1 MKAKKE
7 DLEMAVKLLSEDALL
22 GVFLRSASPCGV
34 TTRELVVFMA
44 DLDSIN
50 SSARAMR
57 KVLAKL
63 SNLGDYGLPIFFE
76 ERRLSIKGRAGS
88 KSVTYLLTD
97 FGSQVLHYAH
107 PEITVR
113 KLEHKGM
120 VDILHRFCQ
129 LEVYILAVKQGWSAE
144 VEKVLPYGT
153 NRSVRADLAI
163 ATPNGPLYVEI
174 EQRLEHR
181 NRATEKFE
189 HWSQYHAE
197 TGEMPNIVFL
207 FNLKENDKGG
217 TLSYWRDAL
226 WEIKPP
232 FGVKYMLM
240 QSLREKANLDADLAN
255 AMELKPVPMSEKKLD
270 TSSWELPIGIKD
282 DSFLEELRD
291 FVSMQ
296 EMYREKL
303 LAIKARRAFAPPEL
317 EYESLK
323 ALITSCEFIWSIDHK
338 PPREEL
344 GDPAKIMDIP
354 ENSLGMLRYYLMH
367 LPDLHQAI
375 RDATPKKGLAITQQ
389 RMGMNAVVLAFLRY
403 WRIWPTNEFSF
414 RVDIPDHGDSDF
426 MPRVKVLGNYQIQ
439 EGKKIG
445 IEWVLTMLIAF
456 PEEFGLS

>member
-7 DLEMAVKLLSEDALL
+7 DLEMAVKLLSEDAIL
-22 GVFLRSASPCGV
+22 GVFLRSAAPCGV

-63 SNLGDYGLPIFFE
+63 SNLGDYGLPMFFE

-97 FGSQVLHYAH
+97 FGSQVLHYAY
-107 PEITVR
+107 PGITVR
-113 KLEHKGM
+113 KLEHKGT

-163 ATPNGPLYVEI
+163 ATPNGLLYVEI

-189 HWSQYHAE
+189 HWNQYHAE
-197 TGEMPNIVFL
+197 TGEIPNIMFL

-232 FGVKYMLM
+232 FDVRYMLM
-240 QSLREKANLDADLAN
+240 QSLREKENLDADLAT

-270 TSSWELPIGIKD
+270 TSSWEMPSGIND

-291 FVSMQ
+291 FILMQ
-296 EMYREKL
+296 EEHKEKL
-303 LAIKARRAFAPPEL
+303 QAFKARRAFAPPEL

-323 ALITSCEFIWSIDHK
+323 TLANSCEFIWSIDHRL
-338 PPREEL
+338 PREEF
-344 GDPAKIMDIP
+344 GDPAKVMDVP
-354 ENSLGMLRYYLMH
+354 ENSIGMLRYYFMC
-367 LPDLHQAI
+367 LPDLHQTI

-414 RVDIPDHGDSDF
+414 RVDIPDHGDADF
-426 MPRVKVLGNYQIQ
+426 MPRVRLNGSY
-439 EGKKIG
+439 KIG
-445 IEWVLTMLIAF
+445 GDKGAAVEWVLTMLIAF